1 MKIKRAPEDFQVEEI
16 LDAKILAEI
25 LPAPMVG
32 AASAAHQGAT
42 EVATTPAVGT
52 ASAAQEA
59 ATPAPFVLYRLH
71 KTGLATPEAAAALAR
86 HWKLPPGALAYAGLK
101 DKHSQSSQHVTVRCG
116 PHFEP
121 APEAAEGPGW
131 RVERLGWLA
140 RPIATA
146 DIAGNRFRIV
156 VREMTAE
163 DSADMEKAARLLA
176 CGVAPSVAQAVSL
189 RPASEGHAA
198 QADSLR
204 YEALRFVNYFG
215 DQRFGSAR
223 HGQGFLA
230 KQLIRGE
237 FEAALK
243 LAIAAPARKD
253 RREQK
258 EFKRA
263 VAEGWG
269 RWREMLPR
277 LRRCPERRAIE
288 RLAEAGGDFRG
299 AFRALPYFFQQLC
312 VYAYQ
317 SYLWNAVARRL
328 VAERCAPLGPVLQA
342 EDLFGTMLFPA
353 AGGVPEGFADLN
365 VPLLGHKTELREP
378 WAAAARAVLAEEGIA
393 TAQLKIPKMRR
404 PFFGEEPRR
413 LFAEARGFELSAPK
427 ADGPVG
433 RRRGTRTVTFD
444 LPRGAYAT
452 VLLRALGQ

>member
-16 LDAKILAEI
+16 LDAKVLGELSSA
-25 LPAPMVG
+25 PAAAAASAAQDGATTPTVA
-32 AASAAHQGAT
+32 AASAAHESAT
-42 EVATTPAVGT
+42 EVATTG
-52 ASAAQEA
+52 
-59 ATPAPFVLYRLH
+59 PFALYRLH

-86 HWKLPPGALAYAGLK
+86 HWKLPPGTLAYAGLK
-101 DKHSQSSQHVTVRCG
+101 DKHSQSSQHVTVKCG
-116 PHFEP
+116 PHFAP
-121 APEAAEGPGW
+121 APEVAEGPGW

-163 DSADMEKAARLLA
+163 DSADMDEAARLLA
-176 CGVAPSVAQAVSL
+176 CGAAPSVAQAVSL
-189 RPASEGHAA
+189 RAVPEGQPA

-204 YEALRFVNYFG
+204 YKTLRFVNYFG

-230 KQLIRGE
+230 KHLIRGE

-243 LAIAAPARKD
+243 LAIATPARKD

-263 VAEGWG
+263 LAAGWG
-269 RWREMLPR
+269 HWRELLPK

-353 AGGVPEGFADLN
+353 AGSLPEGFADLN

-378 WAAAARAVLAEEGIA
+378 WAAAARAVLEEEGIA
-393 TAQLKIPKMRR
+393 TAQLKIPKVRR

-427 ADGPVG
+427 TDEPVG
-433 RRRGTRTVTFD
+433 KRRCTRTVTFE